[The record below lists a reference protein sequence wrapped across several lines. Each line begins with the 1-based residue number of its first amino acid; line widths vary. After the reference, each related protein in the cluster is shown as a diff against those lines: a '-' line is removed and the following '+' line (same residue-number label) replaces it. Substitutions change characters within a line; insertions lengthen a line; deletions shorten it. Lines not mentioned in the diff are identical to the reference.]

1 MGNILLSLFSNGV
14 VADIL
19 AFIIVVSIIVVFH
32 EFGHFIVAKILGVK
46 VENFSLGFGP
56 KLISKKIGE
65 TEYAISALPLGG
77 YVKLMG
83 EDPEEELSPED
94 EKRSFSKLSPFKKF
108 LIIFFGP
115 MFNFILALVILTII
129 FSAGKPVL
137 KSVVGKVI
145 KGDPAVMAG
154 LKKGDVITS
163 VNGKKLWKWT
173 SLSSYIQK
181 YGKHTIV
188 LGVKRPIN
196 TINNKITNNKA
207 VKESPATNKI
217 NYSKTFFIHVKPKLI
232 SGLSIFKRKIKRY
245 IIGIYPSNV
254 TVNQSR
260 NIFSAFYSGLKE
272 VWFIIYITI
281 LSVYMLIAGKIPST
295 DLGGPIMIAQL
306 SGRAASMGLS
316 QFFYFIA
323 VISVNI
329 GLVNLFPIPALD
341 GGHILFS
348 FIEMIRRR
356 PLSPKFQE
364 NAAKIG
370 FALLIMLLLF
380 VSYNDIMRNIKT

>member
-1 MGNILLSLFSNGV
+1 MVNILQSFFSSGV
-14 VADIL
+14 LVDIL
-19 AFIIVVSIIVVFH
+19 AFVIVVSIIVVFH
-32 EFGHFIVAKILGVK
+32 EFGHFIVAKMLGVK

-65 TEYAISALPLGG
+65 TEYAVSALPLGG
-77 YVKLMG
+77 YVKLLG

-108 LIIFFGP
+108 LIVFFGP
-115 MFNFILALVILTII
+115 VFNFVLALVILTII
-129 FSAGKPVL
+129 FSAGKPIL
-137 KSVVGKVI
+137 KSVVGKVM
-145 KGDPAVMAG
+145 KGYPAAVAG
-154 LKKGDVITS
+154 LKKGDIITS
-163 VNGKKLWKWT
+163 VNGKKIWKWS
-173 SLSSYIQK
+173 SLSKYIQK
-181 YGKHTIV
+181 YGKHAIT
-188 LGVKRPIN
+188 LGVKRPIG
-196 TINNKITNNKA
+196 TAVNNKI
-207 VKESPATNKI
+207 VKKLPITGKTD
-217 NYSKTFFIHVKPKLI
+217 YSKTFLINIKPRLV
-232 SGLSIFKRKIKRY
+232 SGLNIFKQKITRY

-254 TVNQSR
+254 TVNQSS

-281 LSVYMLIAGKIPST
+281 FSVYMLIAGKIPAT

-348 FIEMIRRR
+348 FIEMVRRR

-370 FALLIMLLLF
+370 FAFLIMLLLF

>member
-1 MGNILLSLFSNGV
+1 M
-14 VADIL
+14 
-19 AFIIVVSIIVVFH
+19 
-32 EFGHFIVAKILGVK
+32 
-46 VENFSLGFGP
+46 
-56 KLISKKIGE
+56 
-65 TEYAISALPLGG
+65 
-77 YVKLMG
+77 
-83 EDPEEELSPED
+83 
-94 EKRSFSKLSPFKKF
+94 
-108 LIIFFGP
+108 
-115 MFNFILALVILTII
+115 
-129 FSAGKPVL
+129 
-137 KSVVGKVI
+137 
-145 KGDPAVMAG
+145 
-154 LKKGDVITS
+154 
-163 VNGKKLWKWT
+163 
-173 SLSSYIQK
+173 
-181 YGKHTIV
+181 
-188 LGVKRPIN
+188 
-196 TINNKITNNKA
+196 
-207 VKESPATNKI
+207 
-217 NYSKTFFIHVKPKLI
+217 I
-232 SGLSIFKRKIKRY
+232 SGLNIFKQKITRY

-254 TVNQSR
+254 TVNQSS

-281 LSVYMLIAGKIPST
+281 FSVYMLIAGKIPAT

-348 FIEMIRRR
+348 FIEMVRRR

-370 FALLIMLLLF
+370 FAFLIMLLLF

>member
-1 MGNILLSLFSNGV
+1 MGNILQSFFSNGILI
-14 VADIL
+14 DIL
-19 AFIIVVSIIVVFH
+19 AFVVVVSIIVVFH
-32 EFGHFIVAKILGVK
+32 EFGHFIVAKMLGVK

-65 TEYAISALPLGG
+65 TEYAVSALPLGG
-77 YVKLMG
+77 YVKLLG

-108 LIIFFGP
+108 LIVFFGP
-115 MFNFILALVILTII
+115 VFNFILALVILTII

-137 KSVVGKVI
+137 KSVVGKVM
-145 KGDPAVMAG
+145 KGYPAAAAG
-154 LKKGDVITS
+154 LKKGDMITS
-163 VNGKKLWKWT
+163 VNGKKIWKWS
-173 SLSSYIQK
+173 SLASYIQK
-181 YGKHTIV
+181 YGKHTIT
-188 LGVKRPIN
+188 LGIKHPIN
-196 TINNKITNNKA
+196 AKKNSKIAKKLPLTAK
-207 VKESPATNKI
+207 TY
-217 NYSKTFFIHVKPKLI
+217 YSKTLLIHVKPRLI
-232 SGLSIFKRKIKRY
+232 SGLNIFKQKITRY

-254 TVNQSR
+254 TVNQST
-260 NIFSAFYSGLKE
+260 NIFSALYSGLKE

-281 LSVYMLIAGKIPST
+281 FSVYMLIAGKIPAT

-306 SGRAASMGLS
+306 SGKAASMGLS

>member
-14 VADIL
+14 IADIL

-232 SGLSIFKRKIKRY
+232 SGLNIFKQKIKRY

-260 NIFSAFYSGLKE
+260 NIFSAFYAGLKE

-281 LSVYMLIAGKIPST
+281 LSVYMLIAGKIPAT

-348 FIEMIRRR
+348 FVEMIRRR

>member
-1 MGNILLSLFSNGV
+1 MVNILQSFFSSGILI
-14 VADIL
+14 DIL
-19 AFIIVVSIIVVFH
+19 AFVIVVSIIVVFH
-32 EFGHFIVAKILGVK
+32 EFGHFIVAKMLGVK

-65 TEYAISALPLGG
+65 TEYAVSALPLGG
-77 YVKLMG
+77 YVKLLG

-108 LIIFFGP
+108 LIVFFGP
-115 MFNFILALVILTII
+115 VFNFVLALVILTII
-129 FSAGKPVL
+129 FSAGKPIL
-137 KSVVGKVI
+137 KSVVGKVM
-145 KGDPAVMAG
+145 KGYPAAAAG
-154 LKKGDVITS
+154 LKKGDIITS
-163 VNGKKLWKWT
+163 VNGKKIWKWS
-173 SLSSYIQK
+173 SLSEYIQK
-181 YGKHTIV
+181 YGKHTIA
-188 LGVKRPIN
+188 LGVKRPIDAPVS
-196 TINNKITNNKA
+196 NKI
-207 VKESPATNKI
+207 VKKLPITGKTD
-217 NYSKTFFIHVKPKLI
+217 YSKTFLIHIKPRMI
-232 SGLSIFKRKIKRY
+232 SGLNIFKQKITRY

-254 TVNQSR
+254 TVNQSS

-281 LSVYMLIAGKIPST
+281 FSVYMLIAGKIPAT

-348 FIEMIRRR
+348 FIEMVRRR

-370 FALLIMLLLF
+370 FAFLIMLLLF